1 MTGQR
6 HSQPRGET
14 RHWCSARAGRI
25 AGSTKKISLFMT
37 CIIPFLNEGVEQG
50 ISGRELLTQRRRD
63 AETLFFQHARLKCL
77 MDGTV
82 KCVTA

>member
-1 MTGQR
+1 
-6 HSQPRGET
+6 
-14 RHWCSARAGRI
+14 
-25 AGSTKKISLFMT
+25 MT

-77 MDGTV
+77 IDGTV